1 MVLWAHV
8 IAALGG
14 ACPALARGPL
24 AAMAATAP
32 VLEVVLPRLVN
43 DLVDQGDIVL
53 VLDDFHRLSG
63 PTARESVAWF
73 VEHLPENV
81 QLVISTRT
89 DPALPLGTLRARG
102 HLQELRAGD
111 LRFTAPEAAEFLN
124 DRLGLDLPDE
134 DVEVLV
140 ARTDGWPAGLYL
152 AALSLAGAD
161 DRSALVRAFD
171 GTSAH
176 IVDFLAAEVLAAHPP
191 ELQAFMLRT
200 SVLERLCAPLCDA
213 VLGGDG
219 SRSALDTL
227 ARTNL
232 FLVALDERR
241 RWYRFHHLFAQILRV
256 ELERR
261 EPEVVPELHRRAFA
275 WHRAAGTADEAIHQR
290 SRPMRSSRP
299 ATSSPGRG
307 STTPTPA
314 GRHRSRTGS
323 PAFRGP
329 SSTQTRASWSSPRG
343 SPHFAAERPRWTRPP
358 RAPGHSAASRT
369 GRSRTDSC
377 RSPRA
382 SPCCARRS
390 AGATSG
396 RSSSPASARR
406 RSRARSR
413 RGGRSSRGRSGGR
426 TTCAA
431 TSRRPNR
438 GCGRPSLIA
447 PASDQW
453 IVGVAAVADL
463 SLIAGMRGDRDEQR
477 RLAREAAALARDRG
491 LLDAVEDGE
500 VHTALGV
507 SLAADGRLAEAL
519 PELERGVFLRR
530 LWRQPL
536 DLVDGLLAL
545 APAVAALGDGE
556 RAAALLEEAAGVV
569 AACRD
574 PGALPA
580 RLAEAERAAGVR
592 PGRGPAAAARR
603 RTS

>member
-1 MVLWAHV
+1 
-8 IAALGG
+8 
-14 ACPALARGPL
+14 
-24 AAMAATAP
+24 MAATAP

-63 PTARESVAWF
+63 PTARETVAWF

-102 HLQELRAGD
+102 HLQELRADD

-124 DRLGLDLPDE
+124 DRLALDLPDE

-161 DRSALVRAFD
+161 DRPALVRAFD

-275 WHRAAGTADEAIHQR
+275 WHRAAGTADEAIHHAVAAHAFVEAGDLIAGTWVHYANAGR
-290 SRPMRSSRP
+290 AASVADWLARFPRPVLDADPRLLVVSAWIAALRGREAEMDAAAARARALGGLEDGP
-299 ATSSPGRG
+299 LPGRIRVARLE
-307 STTPTPA
+307 PLRA
-314 GRHRSRTGS
+314 ARHVRLG
-323 PAFRGP
+323 
-329 SSTQTRASWSSPRG
+329 
-343 SPHFAAERPRWTRPP
+343 
-358 RAPGHSAASRT
+358 
-369 GRSRTDSC
+369 
-377 RSPRA
+377 
-382 SPCCARRS
+382 
-390 AGATSG
+390 
-396 RSSSPASARR
+396 RR
-406 RSRARSR
+406 RGDR
-413 RGGRSSRGRSGGR
+413 RGGRAVGDARGPGVAVAAGRHVGARVGALLRGDLAAAEAWLRETVVHRPGVRPVDRRRRGRRGPLAHR
-426 TTCAA
+426 RDA
-431 TSRRPNR
+431 RRPR
-438 GCGRPSLIA
+438 RA
-447 PASDQW
+447 DAAS
-453 IVGVAAVADL
+453 
-463 SLIAGMRGDRDEQR
+463 R
-477 RLAREAAALARDRG
+477 REAAALARDRG

-507 SLAADGRLAEAL
+507 ALAADGRLAEAL
-519 PELERGVFLRR
+519 PALERACSCAVSGASRSTSWTGCSPSRR
-530 LWRQPL
+530 PSRRS
-536 DLVDGLLAL
+536 ATAS
-545 APAVAALGDGE
+545 APRRSCRGG
-556 RAAALLEEAAGVV
+556 GVV

-592 PGRGPAAAARR
+592 PGRGPRGRERGGHA
-603 RTS
+603 TS